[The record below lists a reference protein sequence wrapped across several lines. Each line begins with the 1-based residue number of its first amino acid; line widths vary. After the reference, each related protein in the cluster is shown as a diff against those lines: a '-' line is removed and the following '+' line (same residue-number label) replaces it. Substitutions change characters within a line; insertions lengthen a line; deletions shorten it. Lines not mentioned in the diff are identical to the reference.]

1 VTSFMDRPEILENC
15 WRQALLI
22 RRTEE
27 RLLELFAEG
36 RLNGTLHTCIGQEWS
51 AVAVCAALKSQD
63 WVFSNHRGH
72 GHFLARTGDVEGLI
86 AEIMGKATGVCGGHG
101 GSQHLRAKNYFSNGI
116 LGGMLPVAAGVAL
129 AGKFEEKG
137 SIATIFVGDGAL
149 GEGLVYE
156 TFNLASKW
164 QIPLLIVVEN
174 NGFAQSTDCQT
185 TLAGSI
191 RGRAAA
197 FGVEYREA
205 STWAWQ
211 ELLAVSESAVQHVRE
226 SQAPLI
232 LEVRTFRLKAHSKGD
247 DNRDASWVGQYLE
260 RDPIECFLRDGGR
273 DAQSLDEEVCTIVE
287 QAVAQASAAE
297 GCKLHSTAPAD
308 ARPVQWRAVQLS
320 EQKLADATY
329 ESCKRWLG
337 HEKTFLLGED
347 IEGPYGGAFKITRDL
362 SQIFPGRVRNTP
374 ISEAAITG
382 IATGMALRGWRP
394 MVEIMFGDFTTLVFD
409 QLIQHACKFRAM
421 FGGAVSVPLVIRSP
435 MGGRRGYGPTHSQSI
450 EKHFVGIPNLTVLA
464 VNHRLDVDG
473 FYDAAL
479 SQDDPVLVIENKVLY
494 TRRAGDALPVGMKCE
509 WTVGSF
515 PCTRLSWEGKSAVVT
530 LFCYGG
536 MLAEAES
543 AMEQLFDEHEIAVEI
558 ICPSCIHPFDA
569 RPLLE
574 SVRLTGRLVTCEEGT
589 KTAAVAAEA
598 LAQMAE
604 NGVSAVRCRRLS
616 FDGVIPSAFHAEQQV
631 LVDARKIIAAVRE
644 LTK

>member
-1 VTSFMDRPEILENC
+1 MDRRESLENY

-51 AVAVCAALKSQD
+51 AVAVCAALKPDD

-86 AEIMGKATGVCGGHG
+86 AEIMGKVTGVCGGYG
-101 GSQHLRAKNYFSNGI
+101 GSQHLRANNYFSNGI

-129 AGKFEEKG
+129 AGKWEG
-137 SIATIFVGDGAL
+137 GDSIATIFMGDGAL

-156 TFNLASKW
+156 TFNLVSKW
-164 QIPLLIVVEN
+164 QVPMLIVVES

-197 FGVEYREA
+197 FDIEHRVG
-205 STWAWQ
+205 STWEWR
-211 ELLAVSESAVQHVRE
+211 ELLAEAGSAVQKVRT
-226 SQAPLI
+226 SRSPVV

-247 DNRDASWVGQYLE
+247 DNRDAAWVSSHRD
-260 RDPIECFLRDGGR
+260 RDPIDCFLRDGGSV
-273 DAQSLDEEVCTIVE
+273 AQDLDHEVRAVVK
-287 QAVAQASAAE
+287 QAVADASAA
-297 GCKLHSTAPAD
+297 GSCKFHPTL
-308 ARPVQWRAVQLS
+308 PVEAMPVKWRAAQLPDQRLS
-320 EQKLADATY
+320 DATY
-329 ESCKRWLG
+329 ESLKRWLG

-362 SQIFPGRVRNTP
+362 SQIFPDRVRNTP

-421 FGGAVSVPLVIRSP
+421 FGGGVSVPLVIRSP

-450 EKHFVGIPNLTVLA
+450 EKHFVGVPNLTVLA
-464 VNHRLDVDG
+464 VNHRLDVSG
-473 FYDAAL
+473 FYDTAL
-479 SQDDPVLVIENKVLY
+479 SQKDPVLVIENKVLY
-494 TRRAGDALPVGMKCE
+494 TRRAGGALPVGMKCE
-509 WTVGSF
+509 WSVCDF
-515 PCTRLSWEGKSAVVT
+515 PCTRLSWEEKPAVVT

-536 MLAEAES
+536 MLAEAEA
-543 AMEQLFDEHEIAVEI
+543 AMEQLFDEHEIAAEI
-558 ICPSCIHPFDA
+558 ICPSCIHPIDP

-574 SVRLTGRLVTCEEGT
+574 SVHYTGRLVTCEEGT
-589 KTAAVAAEA
+589 KTAAVAAEV
-598 LAQMAE
+598 LAQIAE
-604 NGVSAVRCRRLS
+604 SGVPAVRCRRLS
-616 FDGVIPSAFHAEQQV
+616 FDGVIPSAFHAEQMA
-631 LVDARKIIAAVRE
+631 LVEASRIVAAARE